1 MEVPM
6 GFNIGP
12 TISVQGEATFNA
24 QMNQMRKN
32 MQYVSAEAGA
42 VMSAFGK
49 NGKSVE
55 SLTAQNAQLSKALA
69 VQKQGIKD
77 IQEAMDK
84 LVAAGVSPT
93 NEQYKQL
100 KANLDNVTAA
110 ANKTEQ
116 EIKENNEAMADL
128 NKKSSGLGD
137 SVKNMADKFGIALPA
152 GAQKGI
158 EALNSV
164 SASTVAFVGVA
175 VKMISTL
182 VNASTQAA
190 KTADDIMVLSQTTG
204 MSTDKI
210 QELKYSAELIDVSFE
225 TLSGSMTKMIRS
237 MNTAR
242 NGSKEAAEAYQKLH
256 VRIKESNGQL
266 RDANTVF
273 YEVIDKLG
281 KVKNETERDAIAM
294 QIFGKSARELNP
306 LIEAGSKGLQAFA
319 EEAHNMGYVIDAE
332 SLGKL
337 GALDDAMQRFANQGE
352 AVKNSLAMALLPM
365 LTKFFEVISSIP
377 PSVISTVAVIATVVV
392 TVIALVKAIESI
404 QGVVGAVGKLMDA
417 GNAKMTKTTLIIL
430 GVVAALIALAVVI
443 AIIMGKSKELNESMS
458 NMGQSIGNM
467 QRTASGTVPRYAT
480 GTSYHPG
487 GAAILNDGG
496 GPEMVVLPRGSQ
508 VYPYRQTMAL
518 LGAGG
523 GGDTFNVVI
532 DAKNIREFNDIV
544 RIAQRER
551 LTKRAGTSRR

>member
-1 MEVPM
+1 M
-6 GFNIGP
+6 GYNIGP
-12 TISVQGEATFNA
+12 TITVEGERAFNEA
-24 QMNQMRKN
+24 MRAMRQN
-32 MQYVSAEAGA
+32 MKYVTAEAGLA
-42 VMSAFGK
+42 MSTFGK
-49 NGKSVE
+49 NEKSVE
-55 SLTAQNAQLSKALA
+55 SLTARNEVLTKALDTQRKGA
-69 VQKQGIKD
+69 EKIRG
-77 IQEAMDK
+77 ELDK
-84 LVAAGVSPT
+84 LVAAGLDPAS
-93 NEQYKQL
+93 EKYKQL

-137 SVKNMADKFGIALPA
+137 SVKNMADKFGIVLPA

-256 VRIKESNGQL
+256 VRIKEGNGQL

-337 GALDDAMQRFANQGE
+337 GALDDAMQRFTGQGE
-352 AVKNSLAMALLPM
+352 AAKNTLAMALLPA
-365 LTKFFEVISSIP
+365 LTKFFEVISKIP
-377 PSVISTVAVIATVVV
+377 PSVISTVAVIATVIV
-392 TVIALVKAIESI
+392 TVIALVKAIQSI
-404 QGVVGAVGKLMDA
+404 SGVVGAVTKAMDPA
-417 GNAKMTKTTLIIL
+417 NAKMMKTTLIIL

-443 AIIMGKSKELNESMS
+443 AIIMGKSKELNDSMS
-458 NMGQSIGNM
+458 SMGQSIGNM
-467 QRTASGTVPRYAT
+467 QNQATGSIPRYASGTLSAK
-480 GTSYHPG
+480 G
-487 GAAILNDGG
+487 GLALVGEN
-496 GPEMVVLPRGSQ
+496 GPEFVSLRPGAR
-508 VYPYRQTMAL
+508 VYNNSESMAL
-518 LGAGG
+518 LGAGSG
-523 GGDTFNVVI
+523 GNVFNVTI
-532 DAKNIREFNDIV
+532 DAKNVKEFNDIV

-551 LTKRAGTSRR
+551 ITARAGTSRR